1 MFNWKTK
8 FLYLIQFRK
17 LQTNWVSPLNVS
29 LNLNLNLKSC
39 LLENKEMQLWTYI
52 YFNLKT
58 EKKSLNKMF
67 FVLQNVYIGEITKGS
82 VTVS

>member
-1 MFNWKTK
+1 
-8 FLYLIQFRK
+8 
-17 LQTNWVSPLNVS
+17 
-29 LNLNLNLKSC
+29 
-39 LLENKEMQLWTYI
+39 MQLWTYI